1 MSVETGLT
9 DALSAIEPMA
19 DRNPIILIDGRA
31 GSGKTEFAKNLQD
44 NLFQI
49 LEQAPRLIQMED
61 LYSGWSGL
69 NEGALYLLREIL
81 IPLNNNQTAY
91 WKKYDWEQDARVET
105 LSSFEK
111 TTPLI
116 VEGCGSLSQASAEIA
131 DFKIWFEAPE
141 QIRRQ
146 RFSERDKGIFDQYF
160 DKWSNQEDEFYS
172 AHRSAELAD
181 LRISNP

>member
-1 MSVETGLT
+1 MTPEIGLT
-9 DALSAIEPMA
+9 KALSAIEPMA

-31 GSGKTEFAKNLQD
+31 GSGKTEFAKDLQN

-81 IPLNNNQTAY
+81 IPLNNNQAVY
-91 WKKYDWEQDARVET
+91 WKIFDWEKDSRVEN

-116 VEGCGSLSQASAEIA
+116 IEGCGSLSQASAEIA
-131 DFKIWFEAPE
+131 DYRIWVEAGE
-141 QIRRQ
+141 SIRRQ
-146 RFSERDKGIFDQYF
+146 RFSERDQGIFDEYF
-160 DKWSNQEDEFYS
+160 DKWAKQEDEFYS
-172 AHRSAELAD
+172 THRSAELAD
-181 LRISNP
+181 LRISNH

>member
-1 MSVETGLT
+1 MSLEIGLT
-9 DALSAIEPMA
+9 KALSAIEPMA

-31 GSGKTEFAKNLQD
+31 GSGKSEFAKKLQD

-49 LEQAPRLIQMED
+49 LDQAPRLIQMED
-61 LYSGWSGL
+61 LYAGWSGL

-91 WKKYDWEQDARVET
+91 WKKFDWEQDSRVEQ

-116 VEGCGSLSQASAEIA
+116 VEGCGALSQASAEIA
-131 DFKIWFEAPE
+131 DYRIWIEAPE
-141 QIRRQ
+141 QIRRK
-146 RFSERDKGIFDQYF
+146 RFSERERGMFDQYF
-160 DKWSNQEDEFYS
+160 EKWANQEDEFYS
-172 AHRSAELAD
+172 THRSAELAD
-181 LRISNP
+181 LRILNH